1 MTHPWRIIALALLCC
16 YLALWLLLYLRSSYL
31 TRLDR
36 AMALPALL
44 LVGVGVVTVLLA
56 AWGWNR

>member
-1 MTHPWRIIALALLCC
+1 MTHPWRIIAIALLCC
-16 YLALWLLLYLRSSYL
+16 YLSLWLLLLQRGPYL
-31 TRLDR
+31 TKLDR

-56 AWGWNR
+56 AWGWTL